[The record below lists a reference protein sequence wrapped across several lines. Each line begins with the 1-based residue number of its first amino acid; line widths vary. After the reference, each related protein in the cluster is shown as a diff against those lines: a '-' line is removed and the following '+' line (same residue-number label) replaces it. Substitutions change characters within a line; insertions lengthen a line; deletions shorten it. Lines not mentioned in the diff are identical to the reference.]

1 MGGSKRTNDLGEATD
16 LTEPTMKRREFLAAG
31 GATIAAT
38 TLGADPE
45 VRLLDRTAPDPQ
57 AQDALANVEAMTFDV
72 FGTVVDWRTSIIREG
87 QMLARE
93 KGFDLDSA
101 AFADA
106 WRRGY
111 GPAMNRVRTGELPWL
126 KIDQLHRMI
135 LDDLLVEF
143 EFPAMTE
150 AEIDDLNRVWHRLI
164 PWPDTV
170 RGLYQLKAN
179 YTLVTLS
186 NGNVSLLANMAKN
199 AGLPW
204 DIVLSAE
211 LSGHYKT
218 DPEVYIKAA
227 ELLSLPHEKIMM
239 VAAHKGDLR
248 AAGALGFKTGYVP
261 RPLEYGPGRTIDTT
275 PDPAFDV
282 NATDFMDLAAKM

>member
-1 MGGSKRTNDLGEATD
+1 MEA
-16 LTEPTMKRREFLAAG
+16 L
-31 GATIAAT
+31 
-38 TLGADPE
+38 
-45 VRLLDRTAPDPQ
+45 
-57 AQDALANVEAMTFDV
+57 TFDV

-87 QMLARE
+87 QVLSLE
-93 KGFDLDSA
+93 KGFDLDWE

-126 KIDQLHRMI
+126 KIDQLHRLI

-143 EFPAMTE
+143 DLPDMTE
-150 AEIDDLNRVWHRLI
+150 AEIDHLNRVWHRLI

-170 RGLYQLKAN
+170 LGLGRLKAN
-179 YTLVTLS
+179 YVLATLS
-186 NGNVSLLANMAKN
+186 NGNVSLLTNMAKN

-204 DIVLSAE
+204 DVILSAE
-211 LSGHYKT
+211 LSGHYKP

-227 ELLSLPHEKIMM
+227 DLLGLPHERVMM
-239 VAAHKGDLR
+239 VAAHRGDLR
-248 AAGALGFKTGYVP
+248 AAGALGFKTAFVP
-261 RPLEYGPGRTIDTT
+261 RPLEYGPGREIDTT

-282 NATDFMDLAAKM
+282 NATDFLDLAAQL